1 MLNEIIRILGI
12 SSMSVLFVVA
22 EPSILIK
29 RWIFHKIYGERSY
42 DSTFFWKLITCC
54 LSSGFYI
61 GLLFTRDIYLASII
75 SITGE
80 LICRKINEF
89 RL

>member
-1 MLNEIIRILGI
+1 MLNEIIKILGI

-29 RWIFHKIYGERSY
+29 KWIFHKIYRGKSY
-42 DSTFFWKLITCC
+42 DSTFIWKLITCC
-54 LSSGFYI
+54 LCSSFWI
-61 GLLFTRDIYLASII
+61 GLIFTRDIYLASII